1 METLADFGTVSYF
14 AVEVFT
20 LGIFK
25 AWFGMGDLVAA
36 CQLATC
42 LLGFVAVVVALE
54 QWNRG
59 EARYHAAT
67 PRRPEAAL
75 RLRGAGA
82 IAAFAA
88 CAAPVVFGFVLPVGI
103 LLQLALTDPAAR
115 LDPRVFAL
123 VGNSF
128 TVAGVTALVAVA
140 TATLMV
146 YAARLS
152 RRQLVA
158 NANRLAALGYAIPG
172 AVIAVGIL
180 VPLGK
185 VDNALAAWLEAA
197 FGIKVGLLLTGWIDA
212 LVYTSVVRFFV
223 VGLHRK

>member
-1 METLADFGTVSYF
+1 
-14 AVEVFT
+14 
-20 LGIFK
+20 
-25 AWFGMGDLVAA
+25 
-36 CQLATC
+36 
-42 LLGFVAVVVALE
+42 LGFVAVVLALE
-54 QWNRG
+54 RWNRG
-59 EARYHAAT
+59 GARYHATT
-67 PRRPEAAL
+67 PRKPEAEQ

-88 CAAPVVFGFVLPVGI
+88 CAAPVGFGFLLPVAI

-115 LDPRVFAL
+115 WGARVSAL

-140 TATLMV
+140 TAPLMV

-152 RRQLVA
+152 RRPLVA
-158 NANRLAALGYAIPG
+158 GANRLAALGYAIPG

-185 VDNALAAWLEAA
+185 LDNALAAWLEAA
-197 FGIKVGLLLTGWIDA
+197 FGGKGGLPLTGA
-212 LVYTSVVRFFV
+212 LAAP
-223 VGLHRK
+223 LHARVARVLAGAREPAGA